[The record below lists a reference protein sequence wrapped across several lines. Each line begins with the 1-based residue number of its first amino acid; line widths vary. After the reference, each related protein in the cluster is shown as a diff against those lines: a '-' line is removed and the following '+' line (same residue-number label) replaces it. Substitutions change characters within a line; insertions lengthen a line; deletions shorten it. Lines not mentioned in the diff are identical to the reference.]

1 MIGHVFE
8 RVSKVTGN
16 IVIVARTPQQMGKLK
31 QVLQG
36 GRITFDEL
44 QAQSPLVGFLT
55 GLRSLR
61 TEYVF
66 CISCDAPFIEPRL
79 VRRLFDLAA
88 GKDCAVPMLNGR
100 AEPLVA
106 VYNRRSAL
114 RASKNSLDHGKMS
127 MLDMI
132 THLKKPFYVSEADLR
147 RTDPNLLSFQNVNTM
162 FELSKAR
169 RILKALS

>member
-1 MIGHVFE
+1 M
-8 RVSKVTGN
+8 
-16 IVIVARTPQQMGKLK
+16 AKLK

-36 GRITFDEL
+36 RRITFDEL

-66 CISCDAPFIEPRL
+66 SISCDAPFIQPRL
-79 VRRLFDLAA
+79 MRRLFDLAV
-88 GKDCAVPMLNGR
+88 GKDCAVPMLNGKT
-100 AEPLVA
+100 EPLVA
-106 VYNRRSAL
+106 VYNRKSAL

-132 THLKKPFYVSEADLR
+132 THLKNPFYVSEADLR

-162 FELSKAR
+162 LELRKAR
-169 RILKALS
+169 RILRTLS